1 MVTQLRDAPVTLQKE
16 DLASQLQL
24 EYQAQETLFHIQ
36 PPRVQRM
43 LELQARLVAKAMVD
57 RLSPLYFTLP
67 DQVFCKV
74 DGTGEWVALTVPQDQ
89 QEQKVGGL
97 MDILEY
103 SEFRQ
108 RLLELEASLE
118 QALSTTARLLRHAI
132 AMHMAHTMLP
142 VASRDEVHEPFT
154 SWAGRVFIPQWTAFD
169 EQDNL
174 LVNSMDEARA
184 CIDSMQRYLSIL
196 KVAIGLA
203 PYIVADLEY
212 QQRQSRVLGQLIT
225 QGRSLARHETGEIIR
240 TIQRRAA
247 THNLNRGLRL
257 RLPYFDDR
265 LLEIGFQ
272 EIQVIPAGRVMF
284 VAAFVVLASKLEQIK
299 VEHDPQLSPSTRKHL
314 LEELKTLE
322 LAFDNN
328 SCKQR

>member
-1 MVTQLRDAPVTLQKE
+1 MATQLFNAPVTLLKE
-16 DLASQLQL
+16 DLAGQLQL

-43 LELQARLVAKAMVD
+43 LELQARLVAKAMAD

-67 DQVFCKV
+67 DQVVCKV
-74 DGTGEWVALTVPQDQ
+74 DSTGEWLALTVPQDQ
-89 QEQKVGGL
+89 REQKVGGL
-97 MDILEY
+97 MDFLDYTEL
-103 SEFRQ
+103 RQ
-108 RLLELEASLE
+108 RLLELEDSLE
-118 QALSTTARLLRHAI
+118 QALSTSARLLRHAI

-142 VASRDEVHEPFT
+142 AARREEVHEPFP
-154 SWAGRVFIPQWTAFD
+154 SWGSRIFMPQWVAFD

-174 LVNSMDEARA
+174 LVNSMDEARG

-196 KVAIGLA
+196 KVASGLA

-212 QQRQSRVLGQLIT
+212 QQRQSGVLGQLVP
-225 QGRSLARHETGEIIR
+225 QGRSLARHETGEIIH

-247 THNLNRGLRL
+247 THNLNRGLSL
-257 RLPYFDDR
+257 SLPYFDDR
-265 LLEIGFQ
+265 VLEIGFR

-284 VAAFVVLASKLEQIK
+284 IAAFVVLASKLEQIM
-299 VEHDPQLSPSTRKHL
+299 VEHDPQLSPSTRDHL

>member
-1 MVTQLRDAPVTLQKE
+1 MATQLFNAPVTLLKE
-16 DLASQLQL
+16 DLADQLQL
-24 EYQAQETLFHIQ
+24 EYQAQETLFYIQ

-43 LELQARLVAKAMVD
+43 FELQARLVAKAMVD
-57 RLSPLYFTLP
+57 RISPLYFTLP
-67 DQVFCKV
+67 DQVVCKV
-74 DGTGEWVALTVPQDQ
+74 DGTGEWVALTLPQDQ
-89 QEQKVGGL
+89 REQKIGGL
-97 MDILEY
+97 MDVLEY
-103 SEFRQ
+103 SELRQ
-108 RLLELEASLE
+108 RLLELEASFE
-118 QALSTTARLLRHAI
+118 QAISTSARLLRHAI

-142 VASRDEVHEPFT
+142 VARRDEVHEPFT
-154 SWAGRVFIPQWTAFD
+154 SWAGRIIMPQWVAFD

-174 LVNSMDEARA
+174 LVNSMDEARG

-196 KVAIGLA
+196 KVASGLA

-212 QQRQSRVLGQLIT
+212 QQRQSGVLGQLVT
-225 QGRSLARHETGEIIR
+225 QGRSLARHETGEIVC

-247 THNLNRGLRL
+247 THNLNRGLSL
-257 RLPYFDDR
+257 SLPYFDDR
-265 LLEIGFQ
+265 VLEIGFR

-284 VAAFVVLASKLEQIK
+284 IAAFVVLASKLEQIM